1 MERAH
6 TLFRRGLVR
15 ALDETSDLE
24 VVAEAAGGVEAVETA
39 SALAPDVI
47 LMDVRMPSVDG
58 IDATRL
64 LVDAIPTTRIL
75 MLSGSDAGGE
85 LLEAK
90 AAARGL
96 PLHKVMVPTQCS
108 NADYEAKMGAAI
120 AALLEQGVAAM
131 GFGDLF
137 LEDIRAYRERM
148 LAPTGMQPLF
158 PIWGEPT
165 AALARA
171 IVAAGFRATL
181 CCVDPRAL
189 APEFAGRSYDA
200 SLLED
205 LPAGVDP
212 CAGSACCALRALGVR
227 GWRTRGRRVGRAHRG
242 GVLYRARPVA
252 SVEIP
257 ARDASVREFRRIGSI
272 EARPH
277 RAAGRTDA
285 YPRRGGPRPR

>member
-1 MERAH
+1 MAWS
-6 TLFRRGLVR
+6 GGK
-15 ALDETSDLE
+15 DS
-24 VVAEAAGGVEAVETA
+24 AEALWRLQKDPAYEVAGLLTTVTETYQRISMHGVRVA
-39 SALAPDVI
+39 
-47 LMDVRMPSVDG
+47 
-58 IDATRL
+58 
-64 LVDAIPTTRIL
+64 
-75 MLSGSDAGGE
+75 
-85 LLEAK
+85 LLEAQ
-90 AAARGL
+90 AAALGL
-96 PLHKVMVPTQCS
+96 PLHKVMIPTQCS

-205 LPAGVDP
+205 LPRGVDP
-212 CAGSACCALRALGVR
+212 CGENGEFHTFVFDGPNFSC
-227 GWRTRGRRVGRAHRG
+227 
-242 GVLYRARPVA
+242 PVA
-252 SVEIP
+252 LLPGERVE
-257 ARDASVREFRRIGSI
+257 REGFWFFDLVPG
-272 EARPH
+272 P
-277 RAAGRTDA
+277 AAGDGSHA
-285 YPRRGGPRPR
+285 